1 MKSLLPA
8 PSIFSGFAMPEVAP
22 ATDWSEM
29 GRTEHFVQFYDSDS
43 FLMNSVS
50 GFVAAGLS
58 LSESAIVIAT
68 PGHRQELDRLLRL
81 QGFDPDKERAANRL
95 LTLDAAET
103 LAKFMDAGKPDPRLF
118 KQVIGGAFIRVGGH
132 GLSIRAFGEMVALL
146 FQEGNSDG
154 AIRLEELWN
163 ELAKEHAFALFCAY
177 PMGGFAGE
185 AHGHPFSHIC
195 KAHSRVIPSES
206 YTGTS
211 NDDRLRTISL
221 LQQKAATLEAEIAR
235 RKRTE
240 AQLSRQKSEL
250 ADFLETASEGIH
262 QIAPDGKILWAN
274 KAELELLGC
283 SAAEYIGHDIR
294 EFHADPKVIA
304 DILARL
310 AHGENLRE
318 YESRLRCKDGSLRDV
333 SINSSVCWEGEEF
346 RYTRCF
352 TRDITERK
360 RAAQILEEKVA
371 ERTAQLRET
380 LSELEAFSY
389 SVSHDMRSP
398 LRAMQGYA
406 RAILQ
411 DHGQTLAPDAV
422 HGLERIQRAAN
433 RLDLLV
439 RDVLAYSKI
448 AKGYTALTPV
458 ELSPLLGD
466 LLTNCPDLH
475 SRISCISIEEPLPAV
490 LGHEAYLAQCFTNL
504 IENALKFVRPE
515 LTPCIR
521 VSSQKLEGKVR
532 ISIKDNGI
540 GIAPE
545 HHHRIFQI
553 FGRIHPDKLFPG
565 TGIGLAVVKKAVER
579 MGGETGFDSTP
590 GLGSTFWF
598 SLRTPDASS

>member
-1 MKSLLPA
+1 
-8 PSIFSGFAMPEVAP
+8 
-22 ATDWSEM
+22 M

-43 FLMNSVS
+43 FLMDSVS
-50 GFVAAGLS
+50 GFVAAGLR
-58 LSESAIVIAT
+58 LRESAIVIAT
-68 PGHRQELDRLLRL
+68 PEHRQELDRLLRL
-81 QGFDPDKERAANRL
+81 QGFDPDQERAANRL

-103 LAKFMDAGKPDPRLF
+103 LAKFMEGGKPDPRLF
-118 KQVIGGAFIRVGGH
+118 KQVIGGGFARVGDQ
-132 GLSIRAFGEMVALL
+132 GLAIRAFGEMVAIL

-163 ELAKEHAFALFCAY
+163 DLAQEHAFALFCAY

-185 AHGHPFSHIC
+185 THGHPFTHIC

-206 YTGTS
+206 YTGSAS
-211 NDDRLRTISL
+211 NDDRLRTISM
-221 LQQKAATLEAEIAR
+221 LQQKAAALEAEIAR

-240 AQLSRQKSEL
+240 AQLARQKSEL

-262 QIAPDGKILWAN
+262 QVAPDGKILWAN

-283 SAAEYIGHDIR
+283 SAEEYIGHDIR
-294 EFHADPKVIA
+294 EFHADPSVIA

-310 AHGENLRE
+310 ARGQNLHDS
-318 YESRLRCKDGSLRDV
+318 ESRLRRKDGTLRDV
-333 SINSSVCWEGEEF
+333 SINSSVCWEGEQF

-352 TRDITERK
+352 TRDITEHK

-406 RAILQ
+406 RAILK
-411 DHGQTLAPDAV
+411 DHGPTLAPDAV

-439 RDVLAYSKI
+439 RDVLAYSKV
-448 AKGYTALTPV
+448 AKGHIALTAV
-458 ELSPLLGD
+458 ELSPLLDD
-466 LLTNCPDLH
+466 LLANCPDLH
-475 SRISCISIEEPLPAV
+475 SRISCISIAEPLPVV

-504 IENALKFVRPE
+504 IENALKFIQPGV
-515 LTPCIR
+515 TPCIR
-521 VSSQKLEGKVR
+521 VGSEQLDGKVR

-540 GIAPE
+540 GIAGE

-579 MGGETGFDSTP
+579 MGGETGFESAP
-590 GLGSTFWF
+590 GIGSTFWF
-598 SLRTPDASS
+598 TLRIPDACQ